1 MPMPIGTCRDGASA
15 VSCPDDETGKP
26 AAGAST
32 AFRKDTAMAMLTS
45 VGADTLGVFLLGGV
59 GLVAMLVALRRRYR
73 RGPLRHSADDS
84 ASEAKLRIAAM
95 AFETHLGM
103 FITDARGT
111 ILEVNRT
118 FSRITGYSAVE
129 VRGRNP
135 RMWSSGKHDARF
147 YQRLWATLRQ
157 TGRWQGEIWN
167 RRKNGE
173 LYLQWLTISAV
184 KDEQEA
190 VTHYVATLTDMTEHR
205 RAEQAAHW
213 LAFYDPLTGLPNR
226 RLLLDR
232 LEMTLK
238 GVGEPAQHGAL
249 MFIDLDHFKTV
260 NDTRGHQQGDALL
273 REVAQRL
280 EPLVGRGDTLA
291 RLGGDEFMVLLT
303 RLGGDALRAARVAER
318 VAEKLLAELAREHAI
333 DDQRF
338 QLSGS
343 IGIAL
348 FSDQG
353 GSVDEAM
360 QQADMAMY
368 QAKAA
373 GRNALRFFDP
383 EMQAEV
389 LERITLE
396 TELRQALASDELQLF
411 YQPQFDAAGGVQ
423 GVEALLRWQHAE
435 RGWVSPGVFIPLAE
449 ETRLML
455 PIGEWVL
462 RTACRQLAAWQGS
475 ASTRDWQVAVNV
487 SILQFHEPGFV
498 ELVAAVLA
506 ETGAPADKLKL
517 EVTESLLMR
526 DPEDTRLK
534 MLRLREW
541 GIRFA
546 LDDFGTGY
554 SSLAYL
560 QRLPLDQLKIDQ
572 SFVRGVDGDA
582 TNAAIVEAIITLS
595 ATLALEV
602 LAEGVETRAE
612 CDWLESHGCCAYQGF
627 LLGRPMPAAALPT

>member
-1 MPMPIGTCRDGASA
+1 MTILTGTGLETFGLLLLGAS
-15 VSCPDDETGKP
+15 G
-26 AAGAST
+26 
-32 AFRKDTAMAMLTS
+32 L
-45 VGADTLGVFLLGGV
+45 LGVLAG
-59 GLVAMLVALRRRYR
+59 LRRRYR
-73 RGPLRHSADDS
+73 LVPVHRLADGSAN
-84 ASEAKLRIAAM
+84 EAKLRIAAM

-103 FITDARGT
+103 IITDAQGT
-111 ILEVNRT
+111 ILETNRT
-118 FSRITGYSAVE
+118 FSRITGYSAAE

-147 YQRLWATLRQ
+147 YERMWHAIHQSGSWE
-157 TGRWQGEIWN
+157 GEIWN

-173 LYLQWLTISAV
+173 LYLQWLTVSAV
-184 KDEQEA
+184 QDDRQV
-190 VTHYVATLTDMTEHR
+190 VTHYVATLSDLTEHR
-205 RAEQAAHW
+205 RAERAAHR

-232 LEMTLK
+232 LEITLK
-238 GVGEPAQHGAL
+238 AAQRPAQHGAL
-249 MFIDLDHFKTV
+249 MLIDLDNFKTI

-273 REVAQRL
+273 REVARRL
-280 EPLVGRGDTLA
+280 APLVEPGDTLA

-303 RLGGDALRAARVAER
+303 RLGEDARRAARVAER
-318 VAEKLLAELAREHAI
+318 VAERLLAELLREHVI

-348 FSDQG
+348 FSDRG
-353 GSVDEAM
+353 GSTDQVM

-389 LERITLE
+389 IERITLE
-396 TELRQALASDELQLF
+396 SELRQALARDALQLF
-411 YQPQFDAAGGVQ
+411 YQPQFDAEGAVQ

-455 PIGEWVL
+455 PIGAWVL
-462 RTACRQLAAWQGS
+462 RTACRQLAAWQDS
-475 ASTRDWQVAVNV
+475 ATTRDWRVAVNV

-498 ELVAAVLA
+498 DLVTSVLA
-506 ETGAPADKLKL
+506 ETGAPAEKLEL
-517 EVTESLLMR
+517 EVTESLLMK

-534 MLRLREW
+534 MLRLRDR
-541 GIRFA
+541 GVRFA

-572 SFVRGVDGDA
+572 SFVRGVDRDA
-582 TNAAIVEAIITLS
+582 TNAAIVEAIITLGT
-595 ATLALEV
+595 TLTLEV

-612 CDWLESHGCCAYQGF
+612 RDWLEAHGCRAYQGYLF
-627 LLGRPMPAAALPT
+627 GRPASAAALFT